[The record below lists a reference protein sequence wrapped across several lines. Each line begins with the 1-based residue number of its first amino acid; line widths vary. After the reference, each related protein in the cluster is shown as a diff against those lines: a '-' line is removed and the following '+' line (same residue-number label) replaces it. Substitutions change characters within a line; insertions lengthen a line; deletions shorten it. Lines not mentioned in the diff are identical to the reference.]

1 MIISVFVL
9 ERGSTFFRNAILL
22 VTPIIE
28 CIQASRFS
36 GSGKYSG
43 WGFCEEPVSKNRAAL
58 KQPWQSLWTVLWELK
73 LKPDILFRVWL
84 REGTCTKKDLQP
96 TIQDSRVEDERE
108 KVLHCRLHILYR
120 MIKEGQFRLKSPSH
134 TAVVEIE
141 DGTWITVPVTFR

>member
-22 VTPIIE
+22 ATPIIE

-36 GSGKYSG
+36 GSVKYSG

-58 KQPWQSLWTVLWELK
+58 KQPWQSLWIVLWELM

-84 REGTCTKKDLQP
+84 RKAPVQRRIYNPQSKIAVWRMKGRKCYTVDCAYCT
-96 TIQDSRVEDERE
+96 E
-108 KVLHCRLHILYR
+108 
-120 MIKEGQFRLKSPSH
+120 
-134 TAVVEIE
+134 
-141 DGTWITVPVTFR
+141 